1 MDNSATPDLAAM
13 SREELEKLLKKQ
25 QELIEEQK
33 QTIKEREDAAAKD
46 KIKFHK
52 KITKIKTDLAAE
64 KSQNKKLNE
73 ANSNLT
79 VIYENLIVYIREN
92 RLNSIKI
99 FRDEN
104 IPSKHEYA
112 RLNDFLTSIASSLI

>member
-25 QELIEEQK
+25 QELIKEQK

-52 KITKIKTDLAAE
+52 KMAQYK
-64 KSQNKKLNE
+64 
-73 ANSNLT
+73 
-79 VIYENLIVYIREN
+79 
-92 RLNSIKI
+92 
-99 FRDEN
+99 
-104 IPSKHEYA
+104 
-112 RLNDFLTSIASSLI
+112 